1 MNANTLARP
10 TLFRRALL
18 LDAATGAV
26 TALLL
31 IAGASFLA
39 PQLGLPTALLSGAGL
54 VLIPIVVLLAWL
66 VRSPRISKWLAW
78 SVIEMNLLWVL
89 ASFGLL
95 LGGQVSPTLLGQ
107 IFVIVQALAVLAFA
121 IVQFIAWRREGAVL
135 SAPAADAAATIRTA

>member
-10 TLFRRALL
+10 SLFRRALL

-31 IAGASFLA
+31 IAGASSLA
-39 PQLGLPTALLSGAGL
+39 PLLGLPTALLRGAGL
-54 VLIPIVVLLAWL
+54 VLIPVVALLVWL
-66 VRSPRISKWLAW
+66 VRSPRIGKWLAW

-95 LGGQVSPTLLGQ
+95 LVGRLAPTVFGE
-107 IFVIVQALAVLAFA
+107 IFVIVQALVVFIFS
-121 IVQFIAWRREGAVL
+121 IVQFIAWRREGAAL
-135 SAPAADAAATIRTA
+135 SAPVPTAATNIHTA